1 MYSCKQ
7 ASFLLSQA
15 KERKLALNET
25 IQLKLHLTL
34 CSRCRQFKQN
44 LETMSELCQDASKTH
59 TTKK

>member
-34 CSRCRQFKQN
+34 CSHCRQFKQN
-44 LETMSELCQDASKTH
+44 LETMSELCQSVTQ
-59 TTKK
+59 TEQKK